1 MSAATA
7 TARPT
12 SPAPTT
18 WEGERRAVRPRSGV
32 RESSPS
38 QRQLHVVRGIAPGRS
53 TIPFVLLI
61 AAILV
66 GALAT
71 TMVLNAKM
79 AATAYDLQKASAEL
93 DVVQDHVETVRGQVN
108 AAAAPDA
115 LAKRAAELGMV
126 PAAAPGVVDLRGG
139 TVTGGSAAGAPGASG
154 AGGADGAASA
164 PSAGSTGASG
174 Q

>member
-1 MSAATA
+1 MSAATVA

-12 SPAPTT
+12 SPTTRT
-18 WEGERRAVRPRSGV
+18 WEGSRRAARPQAGAQEASR
-32 RESSPS
+32 S
-38 QRQLHVVRGIAPGRS
+38 QRQLRVVRGIAPGRS

-93 DVVQDHVETVRGQVN
+93 DVVQDRVETVRGQVN
-108 AAAAPDA
+108 DAAAPDA
-115 LAKRAAELGMV
+115 LAKRASELGMV
-126 PAAAPGVVDLRGG
+126 PAAAPGVVDLRSG
-139 TVTGGSAAGAPGASG
+139 TVTGGSAAGATGAAGSGGSSGTAGAS
-154 AGGADGAASA
+154 
-164 PSAGSTGASG
+164 GSTGASG